1 MKTTIENTNNN
12 VITDEFIKGLT
23 LECFN
28 HAVENFGTEKD
39 LENTKEYAKLYFGS
53 ECEPGS
59 HGFTLM
65 QGFLWGMAE
74 YSRIVAAMDDNE

>member
-28 HAVENFGTEKD
+28 HAVETMSSDENIRQTVEYTKMYFGT
-39 LENTKEYAKLYFGS
+39 